1 MAWHPGNSHPGAG
14 VELRFEMET
23 LVVLSNTP
31 HPLDP
36 SPRYGPPTVEL
47 SIKDGPP
54 PPADD
59 RCRLSRPENGRGFAL
74 TEAYVEEMRGG
85 R

>member
-1 MAWHPGNSHPGAG
+1 MAWSPGNSRAGAS
-14 VELRFEMET
+14 VELRFEMDT

-36 SPRYGPPTVEL
+36 SPRYQPPPIEL

-54 PPADD
+54 PAADD
-59 RCRLSRPENGRGFAL
+59 PCRLSRPENGRGFAL
-74 TEAYVEEMRGG
+74 TDAYVDEMGASR
-85 R
+85 